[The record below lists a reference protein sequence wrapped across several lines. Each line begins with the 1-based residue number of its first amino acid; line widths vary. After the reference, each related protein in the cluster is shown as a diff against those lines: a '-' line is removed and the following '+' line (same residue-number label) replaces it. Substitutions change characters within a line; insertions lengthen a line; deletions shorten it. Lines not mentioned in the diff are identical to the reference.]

1 MPKPK
6 SKYSFFDKIFLPL
19 TVVSVICLLLGT
31 IAGYID
37 PRKNFLMAYFALAY
51 PYSLVVSFLFFIWW
65 SLRKRW
71 VFSIIII
78 LVIVIGF
85 RTFHATFG
93 FGGIEGGAEKEV
105 GSIRMMTYNVH
116 SFKLFGE
123 DNSIPVKEKM
133 LQVVKDQN
141 PDVICFQ
148 EFYTRKKGKLNT
160 IDSLKKLLKMDNYYF
175 RPAGTE
181 NDFDAFGLA
190 IFSKFPIKN
199 KGEIVF
205 ESSGDNMSIFADLDI
220 KGKTMRVF
228 NVHFQSISFQP
239 QDYQFI
245 DQLTQKTRGKLYA
258 SKRILRMLKRAFV
271 KRSDQVDIMKKEMA
285 KCQWPYLI
293 AGDFNDTPASY
304 AVNQVTKGLNNSF
317 IKKGSGFGK
326 TYNGKFP
333 NFQIDYIATSK
344 DFEILNYQITK
355 AKLSDH
361 FPVRTD
367 IKFIE
372 TASAD

>member
-6 SKYSFFDKIFLPL
+6 SKYTFFDKIFLPL
-19 TVVSVICLLLGT
+19 SIISVICLLLGT
-31 IAGYID
+31 IAGSVD
-37 PRKNFLMAYFALAY
+37 PRSNFLMAYFALAY
-51 PYSLVVSFLFFIWW
+51 PYSLFVCILFLVWW
-65 SLRKRW
+65 SIRKRW
-71 VFSIIII
+71 AFS
-78 LVIVIGF
+78 LVIIFIIAIGYK
-85 RTFHATFG
+85 TIHATFG
-93 FGGIEGGAEKEV
+93 FGGDEGGSEKVE

-123 DNSIPVKEKM
+123 NNTIPVKEKM

-141 PDVICFQ
+141 PDIICFQ
-148 EFYTRKKGKLNT
+148 EFYTRRKGKFNT
-160 IDSLKKLLKMDNYYF
+160 IDSLKKLLKMDHYYF
-175 RPAGTE
+175 RPAGD
-181 NDFDAFGLA
+181 NDYEAFGLA
-190 IFSKFPIKN
+190 IFSKYPIKN

-205 ESSGDNMSIFADLDI
+205 DSYGDNMSIYADLDI
-220 KGKTMRVF
+220 NGKALRVF

-285 KCQWPYLI
+285 NCKTAYLI

-317 IKKGSGFGK
+317 IEKGSGFGK

-367 IKFIE
+367 IKF
-372 TASAD
+372 ADKK